1 MKRVKQ
7 AAAAVLAASLVF
19 GNGFASFAGPADDI
33 AAAEA
38 QGTTVTYP
46 EKTEA
51 AEETAS
57 SSTVEET
64 APAETAAETAA
75 AETAAAETAAA
86 APAAEAPAQA
96 APAVIPTIDPNVA
109 VGVGQDP
116 AAVAEM
122 DAKNAAAKQLA
133 WESAREL
140 VNPIEFY
147 MTEGT
152 TLDTQN
158 VQAGY
163 FPLRIDYVRDV
174 ANQIVAVG
182 LTVSG
187 YSKVGGI
194 SYRCYN
200 SAGGYLL
207 WRHDG
212 DPTGFAHHGNI
223 VEAMQIQLSGYLE
236 KEYDVYYRVS
246 TASQGTLGWAKNGE
260 VAGSIDVEP
269 ITGLEVQI
277 VPKGSGAPSGTGKP
291 RYYSEKSSRLKISDG
306 GTTYTNADGTPYT
319 GWLDD
324 DRKRFYFENGQ
335 ALTGWQY
342 IDGLK
347 FYFYNNGVLCQ
358 DVDDLIGRQSSYVLK
373 VNKTMNCLTVYAAD
387 GSNGYII
394 PVKAMM
400 TSVGDD
406 TPIGT
411 FHTPEKFRWHLMI
424 DDSYTQ
430 WATRI
435 TQGFMMHTIT
445 YEKSDNMWMNNWG
458 YNNLSV
464 SRSHGCVRLI
474 AKNAK
479 WIYDNCAVGT
489 AITIYED
496 STSPSPFMIPD
507 QVSISFAQRWDPT
520 DPTVV
525 LN

>member
-1 MKRVKQ
+1 MKRLKQ
-7 AAAAVLAASLVF
+7 AVCAVLAASLVA
-19 GNGFASFAGPADDI
+19 GSGFASYAGPADDI

-51 AEETAS
+51 AETEA
-57 SSTVEET
+57 
-64 APAETAAETAA
+64 APAETASSQTVTAET
-75 AETAAAETAAA
+75 TAAQETAAA
-86 APAAEAPAQA
+86 APAAETPVQA
-96 APAVIPTIDPNVA
+96 APAQIPTIDPNVA

-140 VNPIEFY
+140 VNPIEYY
-147 MTEGT
+147 MMAGT
-152 TLDTQN
+152 TLETHN

-163 FPLRIDYVRDV
+163 FPLRIDYVRDPL
-174 ANQIVAVG
+174 NNIVAVA
-182 LTVSG
+182 LSVSG

-194 SYRCYN
+194 SYRAYN
-200 SAGGYLL
+200 TAGGYLL

-212 DPTGFAHHGNI
+212 DPTGFAHPGCI
-223 VEAMQIQLSGYLE
+223 VQGMQIQLSGYME

-246 TASQGTLGWAKNGE
+246 TASQGMLGWAKNGE
-260 VAGSIDVEP
+260 IAGAIDVEG

-277 VPKGSGAPSGTGKP
+277 VQKGSGTPSGTNKA
-291 RYYSEKSSRLKISDG
+291 RYYSDKSSRLKVSDG
-306 GTTYTNADGTPYT
+306 GTTYTNADGSAYN

-324 DRKRFYFENGQ
+324 DRKRYYFVDGK
-335 ALTGWQY
+335 AVTGWQY

-358 DVDDLIGRQSSYVLK
+358 NVDEIIGKQSSYLLK
-373 VNKTMNCLTVYAAD
+373 VNKTMNCLTVYAPD
-387 GSNGYII
+387 GSNGYVI
-394 PVKAMM
+394 PVMAMM

>member
-1 MKRVKQ
+1 MKKKMLIPII
-7 AAAAVLAASLVF
+7 AAAVVVAGVLAFTLKKP
-19 GNGFASFAGPADDI
+19 GKIDGFEN
-33 AAAEA
+33 AA
-38 QGTTVTYP
+38 TTVKGIEIPEGTRIVALGEATHGNKEFQELKLEVFQTLV
-46 EKTEA
+46 EKTNVRALILEGDFGGCA
-51 AEETAS
+51 KANKYIQGGEGTAEEVTRELGYRIYRTDDMCAL
-57 SSTVEET
+57 VQWMHDYNMT
-64 APAETAAETAA
+64 APED
-75 AETAAAETAAA
+75 
-86 APAAEAPAQA
+86 QK
-96 APAVIPTIDPNVA
+96 VRLY
-109 VGVGQDP
+109 G
-116 AAVAEM
+116 M
-122 DAKNAAAKQLA
+122 DIQRAMNAKQLIKDMYA
-133 WESAREL
+133 VVDANKG
-140 VNPIEFY
+140 V
-147 MTEGT
+147 
-152 TLDTQN
+152 
-158 VQAGY
+158 
-163 FPLRIDYVRDV
+163 DYSD
-174 ANQIVAVG
+174 
-182 LTVSG
+182 
-187 YSKVGGI
+187 
-194 SYRCYN
+194 
-200 SAGGYLL
+200 
-207 WRHDG
+207 
-212 DPTGFAHHGNI
+212 
-223 VEAMQIQLSGYLE
+223 
-236 KEYDVYYRVS
+236 
-246 TASQGTLGWAKNGE
+246 
-260 VAGSIDVEP
+260 
-269 ITGLEVQI
+269 
-277 VPKGSGAPSGTGKP
+277 
-291 RYYSEKSSRLKISDG
+291 KSSRLKVSDG
-306 GTTYTNADGTPYT
+306 GTTYTNADGSAYN

-324 DRKRFYFENGQ
+324 DRKRYYFVDGK
-335 ALTGWQY
+335 AVTGWQY

-358 DVDDLIGRQSSYVLK
+358 NVDEIIGKQSSYLLK
-373 VNKTMNCLTVYAAD
+373 VNKTMNCLTVYAPD
-387 GSNGYII
+387 GSNGYVI
-394 PVKAMM
+394 PVMAMM

>member
-1 MKRVKQ
+1 MKRLKQ
-7 AAAAVLAASLVF
+7 AACALLAASLVA
-19 GNGFASFAGPADDI
+19 GSGFASYAGPADDI
-33 AAAEA
+33 AQAEA
-38 QGTTVTYP
+38 TGETVSYP

-51 AEETAS
+51 AE
-57 SSTVEET
+57 
-64 APAETAAETAA
+64 TAAETASSQETVVT
-75 AETAAAETAAA
+75 ETAAPQETSAPQETAAP
-86 APAAEAPAQA
+86 APEAQPSQA
-96 APAVIPTIDPNVA
+96 APAEIPTIDPNLA

-116 AAVAEM
+116 AAVQEM
-122 DAKNAAAKQLA
+122 AQKNAAARQLA
-133 WESAREL
+133 WESAAPL
-140 VNPIEFY
+140 VNPIEYY
-147 MTEGT
+147 MTAGT
-152 TLDTQN
+152 TLDTKN

-163 FPLRIDYVRDV
+163 FPLRIDFCRDG
-174 ANQIVAVG
+174 ANNIVAVA
-182 LTVSG
+182 LTLSG

-194 SYRCYN
+194 SYRGYN

-212 DPTGFAHHGNI
+212 DPTGFAHAGCV
-223 VEAMQIQLSGYLE
+223 VEGMQIQLSGYLE

-260 VAGSIDVEP
+260 IAGAIDVEG
-269 ITGLEVQI
+269 ITDLEVQI
-277 VPKGSGAPSGTGKP
+277 VPKGSGAPAGTNKP
-291 RYYSEKSSRLKISDG
+291 RYYSDKTPRLQVSDG
-306 GTTYTNADGTPYT
+306 GTTYTNADGSPYT

-324 DRKRFYFENGQ
+324 DRKRYYFENGQ
-335 ALTGWQY
+335 AVTGWKY

-358 DVDDLIGRQSSYVLK
+358 DVDELIGKQSSYILK
-373 VNKTMNCLTVYAAD
+373 VNKTMNCLTVYAPD

-430 WATRI
+430 WSTRI

-445 YEKSDNMWMNNWG
+445 YEKPDNMWMNNWG

-479 WIYDNCAVGT
+479 WIYDNCAIGT
-489 AITIYED
+489 AVTIYED
-496 STSPSPFMIPD
+496 ATSPSPFMIPD